1 MLHLNAEVMAISWR
15 GKPNRQEDAFLIDG
29 KILQYSDSRI
39 TPIYR
44 PTDNICVAV
53 ADGVHNSPVPHKAS
67 KQILSSVLKQH
78 LAGRQVRLSSVQ
90 TDLCQ
95 ALADHPNSYGSS
107 ATLALVESV
116 AAEHSNKQQPNAQQ
130 LRISHVG
137 DSRVCHYQHGLGWRP
152 VTEDHTTLAA
162 LSKDQ
167 NIKIDQAVE
176 YASMYAAL
184 NHYFVADWADNNT
197 DGLSSGQF
205 MTVQAGDWIL
215 LSTDGMHDILP
226 CQDWPEID
234 AETDLADWLK
244 QIHDAVH
251 RKGAYDNGSVVV
263 IRWTGLEGGLSTPLD
278 ASATHSDAP
287 QQSANIWAFG
297 DVHGNLI
304 ALQTLWQVIQPKADD
319 QIYFLGDYVDRGLDS
334 RGVLDFLITLQRKYP
349 NLHCILGNHEEMLLR
364 CYESADADLWSHWLR
379 WGGVETLISYGLD
392 TETLMVAQNDLE
404 RHTEALWT
412 QLHANMPA
420 AHAEFLYQLLPYVE
434 TPAYVFSHACPTANL
449 AMPQHS
455 TEALRWTGQSTT
467 EPLLHGQQAIFG
479 HLSQPS
485 GQVTAYGVNWCIDTS
500 VTGWISA
507 FNPDTKVAHQANQR
521 GEYRCQI
528 LSDC

>member
-15 GKPNRQEDAFLIDG
+15 GKPNRQEDAILIDG
-29 KILQYSDSRI
+29 KILQHAGSRI
-39 TPIYR
+39 TPIHQ
-44 PTDNICVAV
+44 PTESLCVAV
-53 ADGVHNSPVPHKAS
+53 ADGIHNSPVPHKAS
-67 KQILSSVLKQH
+67 KQVLSSVLKQH
-78 LAGRQVRLSSVQ
+78 LAGRQVRLSTVQ

-95 ALADHPNSYGSS
+95 ALADPSSSNGSS

-116 AAEHSNKQQPNAQQ
+116 AAEHSNRQQPNTQQ

-137 DSRVCHYQHGLGWRP
+137 DSRVFHYRHGFGWRP

-167 NIKIDQAVE
+167 NIKIDQTVE
-176 YASMYAAL
+176 YASMYDAL

-226 CQDWPEID
+226 CQDWPEIGT
-234 AETDLADWLK
+234 ETDLADWLK
-244 QIHDAVH
+244 QMHDAVH
-251 RKGAYDNGSVVV
+251 HKGAYDNGSVVV

-278 ASATHSDAP
+278 ASAIHTDSP
-287 QQSANIWAFG
+287 QQPHSIWAFG

-304 ALQTLWQVIQPKADD
+304 ALKTLWQTMQPHAAD

-334 RGVLDFLITLQRKYP
+334 RGVLDFLITLQSKYP

-379 WGGVETLISYGLD
+379 WGGVETLISYGFD
-392 TETLMVAQNDLE
+392 TDALLIAQNDLE
-404 RHTEALWT
+404 RHTETLWT

-455 TEALRWTGQSTT
+455 TEALRWTRQSTT
-467 EPLLHGQQAIFG
+467 ELLLHGQQAIFG

-521 GEYRCQI
+521 GEYRYQAMHT
-528 LSDC
+528 

>member
-15 GKPNRQEDAFLIDG
+15 GKPNRQEDAILING
-29 KILQYSDSRI
+29 KILQHAGSRI
-39 TPIYR
+39 TPVYQ
-44 PTDNICVAV
+44 PTDSLCVAV
-53 ADGVHNSPVPHKAS
+53 ADGVHNSPVPHNAS
-67 KQILSSVLKQH
+67 KQVLSSVLKQH
-78 LAGRQVRLSSVQ
+78 LAGRQVRLSSIQ

-137 DSRVCHYQHGLGWRP
+137 DSRVCHYQHGYGWRP

-226 CQDWPEID
+226 CQEWPEINAD
-234 AETDLADWLK
+234 TNLAEWLK
-244 QIHDAVH
+244 QIHDTVH

-263 IRWTGLEGGLSTPLD
+263 TRWTTRTDELSTPSES
-278 ASATHSDAP
+278 SAIHTDSP
-287 QQSANIWAFG
+287 QQPHNIWAFG
-297 DVHGNLI
+297 DVHGNLT
-304 ALQTLWQVIQPKADD
+304 ALKTLWQAMQPNADD

-334 RGVLDFLITLQRKYP
+334 RGVLDFLIALQGNYP
-349 NLHCILGNHEEMLLR
+349 KMHCILGNHEEMLLR

-379 WGGVETLISYGLD
+379 WGGIETLISYGFDADAL
-392 TETLMVAQNDLE
+392 LIAQNDLD
-404 RHTEALWT
+404 RHTDVLWT
-412 QLHANMPA
+412 QLQANMPA
-420 AHAEFLYQLLPYVE
+420 AHTDFLYQLLPYVE

-479 HLSQPS
+479 HLSQLS

-507 FNPDTKVAHQANQR
+507 FNPESKVAHQANQR
-521 GEYRCQI
+521 GEYRCQG
-528 LSDC
+528 LH